1 MLGVYEKILE
11 FLKARSKDEIAR
23 ISAFVLTPLLVLCWS
38 VFGFFGGEAIIL
50 ERSVTIAELKTEM
63 VRGGGTASKRGFVL
77 IAEPEPSEYRIPLG
91 TGASKIW
98 SSLDEEAAYANVDRL
113 VLDGGGLKGKTP
125 LLGVSGPVTLVIEGD
140 LGQEIQV
147 PGGTERTE
155 DWRMTS
161 RRSNSLVAT
170 VLAVCIFAFG
180 VTVAQ
185 ATSAPPVG
193 GDKDGARQVGAQPN
207 KD

>member
-11 FLKARSKDEIAR
+11 FLKARSKDELAQ
-23 ISAFVLTPLLVLCWS
+23 ISAYMLAPLLVLCWS
-38 VFGFFGGEAIIL
+38 VFGFFGGESIML
-50 ERSVTIAELKTEM
+50 ERSVTISELKTEM
-63 VRGGGTASKRGFVL
+63 VNGTGPASKRGVVL

-91 TGASKIW
+91 PGASKIW

-113 VLDGGGLKGKTP
+113 VLDGGGFKGKTP
-125 LLGVSGPVTLVIEGD
+125 LIGVSGPVTLVIEGD

-170 VLAVCIFAFG
+170 VLAACIFAFG
-180 VTVAQ
+180 VSVAQ
-185 ATSAPPVG
+185 ATGAPPVRS
-193 GDKDGARQVGAQPN
+193 DKNDAGEVGAQPD

>member
-23 ISAFVLTPLLVLCWS
+23 ISAYVLTPLLVLCSS
-38 VFGFFGGEAIIL
+38 VFGFFGGEALIL
-50 ERSVTIAELKTEM
+50 ERSVTISELKTEI

-91 TGASKIW
+91 TGPSKIW
-98 SSLDEEAAYANVDRL
+98 SSLDKADADANLDRL
-113 VLDGGGLKGKTP
+113 VFDEGGFKVKSMTP
-125 LLGVSGPVTLVIEGD
+125 FIGVSGPMTLVVEGE

-161 RRSNSLVAT
+161 RRANSLLT
-170 VLAVCIFAFG
+170 SVLAACIFAFG
-180 VTVAQ
+180 VSVSQ
-185 ATSAPPVG
+185 ATGAPPVG
-193 GDKDGARQVGAQPN
+193 RD
-207 KD
+207 